1 MLNKFWL
8 DGVCS
13 LDVGI
18 RLQNAITFGQPTP
31 RVTSTTISGRSGD
44 LTEWDGSYENVSAT
58 AKCFVL
64 TNDAVSDA
72 LPTVAAFFRGNTLG
86 YRRLETEE
94 EPNVYRMARV
104 VNFPETDIRANHL
117 APFTI
122 LLDCKPQKYLKDGES
137 AVEVESGD
145 YLYNPT
151 VFPSLPLISLTVTG
165 NAKLQVGDTQ
175 MSISGYTGPMYL
187 DCEKMDAYKEATNL
201 NKYVTAPDF
210 PTIDAGA
217 TQISWSGGISKCE
230 ITPRWWT
237 L

>member
-1 MLNKFWL
+1 MLNGFWL

-18 RLQNAITFGQPTP
+18 RLQSGITFGQPTP
-31 RVTSTTISGRSGD
+31 RVTATTISGRSGD
-44 LTEWDGSYENVSAT
+44 LTEWDGSYSNISAT
-58 AKCFVL
+58 AKCFAL
-64 TNDAVSDA
+64 TGADVSDT
-72 LPTVAAFFRGNTLG
+72 LPTIAAFLRGTTFS

-122 LLDCKPQKYLKDGES
+122 SLDCKPQKYLKDGEN
-137 AVEVESGD
+137 AVEVKSGD
-145 YLYNPT
+145 FLYNPT
-151 VFPSLPLISLTVTG
+151 VFPSLPLIALTVTG
-165 NAKLQVGDTQ
+165 DAKLQVGGTQ
-175 MSISGYTGPMYL
+175 ISVTGYTGPMYL
-187 DCEKMDAYKEATNL
+187 DCEMMDAYKEAINL
-201 NKYVTAPDF
+201 NKYVTAPEF
-210 PTIDAGA
+210 PTLGAGA